1 MFEILSNEKGGMI
14 YMSVIIKN
22 MNFPDICENCRMC
35 VIQWTQDDDPM
46 SFAYCNAAEEFIAKA
61 SDGSDKI
68 VSTAI
73 LSKVDWCPLVDIP
86 KPHGRL
92 IDADA
97 LADDLDADAKKS
109 FNEYYGVEPEDDE
122 DKKRLSIIR
131 DDCNMKSNAASW
143 LRSECNK
150 VFLDKEE

>member
-1 MFEILSNEKGGMI
+1 MFER
-14 YMSVIIKN
+14 VIIN
-22 MNFPDICENCRMC
+22 MSIIIKDMDFPSNCEDCRMC
-35 VIQWTQDDDPM
+35 VTQWTQDDDPT
-46 SFAYCNAAEEFIAKA
+46 SFAYCSAAEKFIAKA
-61 SDGSDKI
+61 SDGTDI
-68 VSTAI
+68 TVSTAI
-73 LSKVDWCPLVDIP
+73 LSKMDWCPLIDIP

-143 LRSECNK
+143 LRSNCNK
-150 VFLDKEE
+150 VILDKEE

>member
-1 MFEILSNEKGGMI
+1 
-14 YMSVIIKN
+14 MSVIIKN

-35 VIQWTQDDDPM
+35 VIQWTQDNDPM

-73 LSKVDWCPLVDIP
+73 LSKMDWCPIIDIP

-97 LADDLDADAKKS
+97 LADDLDADAKKA

-150 VFLDKEE
+150 VILDKEE

>member
-1 MFEILSNEKGGMI
+1 
-14 YMSVIIKN
+14 MSVIIKN

-35 VIQWTQDDDPM
+35 VIQWTQDNDPM

-73 LSKVDWCPLVDIP
+73 LSKMDWCPIIDIP

-143 LRSECNK
+143 LRSKCNK
-150 VFLDKEE
+150 VILDKEE

>member
-1 MFEILSNEKGGMI
+1 MI
-14 YMSVIIKN
+14 NMSVIIKD
-22 MNFPDICENCRMC
+22 MDFPSNCEDCRMC
-35 VIQWTQDDDPM
+35 VTQWTQDDNPM
-46 SFAYCNAAEEFIAKA
+46 SFAYCSAAEKFIAKA
-61 SDGSDKI
+61 SDGTDI
-68 VSTAI
+68 TVSTAI

-143 LRSECNK
+143 LRSNCNK
-150 VFLDKEE
+150 VILDKEE